1 VLNDEDTGAPRRAAG
16 RGRVPPELLVIAAAV
31 SVQGG
36 GAIAAQ
42 LIARHS
48 PIVVVAL
55 RSLFSTAILLVVRP
69 PGRPRTDSA
78 WRLAILLGLV
88 MAGMNALFY
97 VALSRIPLGVA
108 VTLEFTGPLVVAVAG
123 SRRPRDLV
131 WVALAAV
138 GIYLLAGARLA
149 ADDALGVAAALGA
162 GACWAAFIVV
172 GARLAHA
179 WPDGRGLS
187 VALAT
192 GSAVLVPLAVAFGA
206 VGALLAD
213 PAAILGGL
221 VIAVLSSAL
230 PYTLELAALRRI
242 APATYGVLLSVEP
255 AIAAAFGFV
264 VLGQALD
271 GADLIGIALVAIASA
286 GASLSARALE
296 VAPGEL
302 EAA

>member
-1 VLNDEDTGAPRRAAG
+1 
-16 RGRVPPELLVIAAAV
+16 
-31 SVQGG
+31 
-36 GAIAAQ
+36 
-42 LIARHS
+42 
-48 PIVVVAL
+48 VVAL
-55 RSLFSTAILLVVRP
+55 RSVFSAAILLAFRP
-69 PGRPRTDSA
+69 PGRPRFDRA
-78 WRLAILLGLV
+78 WRLALLLGLV

-97 VALSRIPLGVA
+97 VALSRIPLGIA
-108 VTLEFTGPLVVAVAG
+108 VTLEFSGPLLVAVAG

-131 WVALAAV
+131 WVGLAAL

-172 GARLAHA
+172 GSRLAHA

-187 VALAT
+187 VSLVT
-192 GSAVLVPLAVAFGA
+192 SSAVLAPLAVAFGA
-206 VGALLAD
+206 IGALLAD
-213 PAAILGGL
+213 PVAILGG
-221 VIAVLSSAL
+221 VAIAVLSSAL

-242 APATYGVLLSVEP
+242 APATYGVLLSIEP

-271 GADLIGIALVAIASA
+271 ATDLVGIALVALASA
-286 GASLSARALE
+286 GASLSARQLN